1 MGIFGSIMHKLGFGH
16 DDALVDESTQTQEV
30 ASSDEAVADTA
41 AQADESSVTESA
53 ATTAVDVT
61 GKLDELAA
69 NSSEDLDWKSSIVDL
84 MKLVGLDS
92 SYAHRKELAAE
103 MGIDGYEGTAEQ
115 NIELHKKVLTK
126 LAENGGNVPADLLA

>member
-1 MGIFGSIMHKLGFGH
+1 MGIFGSILHKLGFGN
-16 DDALVDESTQTQEV
+16 DEALVDDSAASQE
-30 ASSDEAVADTA
+30 AEGATEAAA
-41 AQADESSVTESA
+41 AQAETSSAENTAAA
-53 ATTAVDVT
+53 ATTVDVT
-61 GKLDELAA
+61 GKLNELAA
-69 NSSEDLDWKSSIVDL
+69 NGSEDLDWKASIVDL